1 MSRSILG
8 LQNACTHIYEIA
20 EENGLQTER
29 LDFSLYFWESM
40 VSFLKMKKKKAEM
53 LYHVLISW
61 ADKDSKAVDFARRL
75 SSLLWFFISSALLYY
90 YYYLQQ

>member
-1 MSRSILG
+1 MSGSILG

-20 EENGLQTER
+20 EKNGLQTER

-40 VSFLKMKKKKAEM
+40 VSFLKKKKKKKKKKKAEM

-61 ADKDSKAVDFARRL
+61 ADKDSKAVDFAGRL
-75 SSLLWFFISSALLYY
+75 SSLL
-90 YYYLQQ
+90 